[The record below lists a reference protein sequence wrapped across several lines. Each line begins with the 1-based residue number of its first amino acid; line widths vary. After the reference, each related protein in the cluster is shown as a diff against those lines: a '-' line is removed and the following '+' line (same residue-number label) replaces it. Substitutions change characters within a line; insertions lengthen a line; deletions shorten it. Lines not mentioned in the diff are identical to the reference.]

1 MCEEA
6 LPIGSIAPAHSSPP
20 WLSHISNLQFSA
32 HVILS
37 ERSSPAIL
45 FSESS
50 LLHLLALLHFSYY
63 HLINITYCLSSPT

>member
-6 LPIGSIAPAHSSPP
+6 LPTGSIAPAHSSPP
-20 WLSHISNLQFSA
+20 WLSHISNHQF
-32 HVILS
+32 S

-45 FSESS
+45 FSASS